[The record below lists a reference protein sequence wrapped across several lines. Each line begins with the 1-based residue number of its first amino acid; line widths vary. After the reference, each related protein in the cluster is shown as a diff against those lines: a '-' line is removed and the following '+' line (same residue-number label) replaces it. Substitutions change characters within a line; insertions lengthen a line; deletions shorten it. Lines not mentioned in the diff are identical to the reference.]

1 MSNPCDRIFQTLH
14 CRLLHKEAESWSFA
28 VTVESFNTNFQKKKA
43 RLCMT
48 MATPVLHPEQK
59 LGLVGNSA
67 PTATHKHMKEHGQ
80 IGLLYLLV

>member
-1 MSNPCDRIFQTLH
+1 MLLSYRPG
-14 CRLLHKEAESWSFA
+14 LHKSPAHSLLQFFVFFGSLY
-28 VTVESFNTNFQKKKA
+28 FQKKKA

>member
-1 MSNPCDRIFQTLH
+1 
-14 CRLLHKEAESWSFA
+14 
-28 VTVESFNTNFQKKKA
+28 
-43 RLCMT
+43 MT